1 MVSRLFAYM
10 SGNYTNKYF
19 CKKIDKVFF
28 TKHQK
33 TRGYDIISCDAVIV
47 KHFAYVTRGFTQQRA
62 STFMCQP
69 GLVISTINTLRR

>member
-1 MVSRLFAYM
+1 MVSRLFACM

-33 TRGYDIISCDAVIV
+33 TRGYDIISCDAIIV
-47 KHFAYVTRGFTQQRA
+47 KHFAYVTHLDSHNKEHLNLCVSQD
-62 STFMCQP
+62 
-69 GLVISTINTLRR
+69 